1 MKPLSTLVTDAAASP
16 LLDHP
21 MIFGRSRLQL
31 VPPPTR
37 SFAGFTS
44 LNFQGRRNWKW
55 ETFFRPFL
63 RIETSDTETAP
74 LIAGP
79 DRCSQTGGDYAWETF
94 LRGPDLLEIRV
105 RAEREMWMH
114 LGPCG
119 THENYGGL
127 VEQEFLVFWGN
138 SRGQSFE
145 DSDIVCRVE
154 GSAVVFHAPGS
165 EVDATVSGYR
175 VKLQAGENRFAVA
188 AGDEAELEAL
198 KTKAHAC
205 LGEAVSVDEY
215 VWRARGIT
223 GLATVRERAIW
234 TIASSTFEPEG
245 RCARPFLGACKTAYT
260 KGSWLWDTCFAVRG
274 YASADPVACMDWL
287 RLFIDHQR
295 EDGMLPGLVAPTI
308 TASVTQV
315 PLFAWAANAVLARC
329 EDEAFLR
336 DACEAARRNNDW
348 WMTLADPACD
358 GLPATQPI
366 SYDNSP
372 LYDALRIEGM
382 KSHESL
388 VLPDIIAALVIDCDE
403 IAAMARTLGDAA
415 LAERMTERRA
425 FLAETGHRRLYDAE
439 VGYYFA
445 ARGGE
450 HVKIKTGPALTAL
463 VYAPKNVVERIVAEY
478 LKPGSPAWPRHGI
491 ATMLTD
497 QPAYD
502 PDNFWRGMIWGPVNR
517 LVVDALERC
526 GQTDA
531 AERLR
536 VETLRLFETDGHFH
550 EVYDPV
556 SGRGRRGVLMSG
568 FGAGVYLDLLAG
580 R

>member
-1 MKPLSTLVTDAAASP
+1 MKPYPVHADAAVSDV
-16 LLDHP
+16 LDHP

-31 VPPPTR
+31 VPPPSA

-63 RIETSDTETAP
+63 RIETGDAEIAP
-74 LIAGP
+74 LTAGP
-79 DRCSQTGGDYAWETF
+79 DRCTQTGGDYALEVV
-94 LRGPDLLEIRV
+94 LRGPDVLEIRV
-105 RAEREMWMH
+105 RTTRELWMH

-119 THENYGGL
+119 THENYGGV

-138 SRGQSFE
+138 SRGQSLE
-145 DSDIVCRVE
+145 GSDIVCRVE
-154 GSAVVFHAPGS
+154 GSAAVLHVPGNAVEAS
-165 EVDATVSGYR
+165 VSGCR
-175 VKLQAGENRFAVA
+175 VKLHAGENRFMLA
-188 AGDEAELEAL
+188 AGDETEIEAL
-198 KTKAHAC
+198 KARAHAC
-205 LGEAVSVDEY
+205 EGEAADD
-215 VWRARGIT
+215 VWKARGVV
-223 GLATVRERAIW
+223 GLATARERAIW
-234 TIASSTFEPEG
+234 AIAASSFEPEG

-274 YASADPVACMDWL
+274 YAAVDPEACMDWL

-295 EDGMLPGLVAPTI
+295 EDGMLPGFIAPTI
-308 TASVTQV
+308 TAPVTQV
-315 PLFAWAANAVLARC
+315 PLFAWAANAVLAARD
-329 EDEAFLR
+329 DERFLR
-336 DACEAARRNNDW
+336 EACEAARRNNDW

-382 KSHESL
+382 KARESL

-403 IAAMARTLGDAA
+403 IAVMARKLGDVA
-415 LAERMTERRA
+415 LAERMTGRRA
-425 FLAETGHRRLYDAE
+425 FLAEAGHRRLYDAAS
-439 VGYYFA
+439 GYYFA

-450 HVKIKTGPALTAL
+450 HVKIKTGPTLTAL
-463 VYAPKNVVERIVAEY
+463 VFAPKDVADRMVAEY
-478 LKPGSPAWPRHGI
+478 VRPGSPAWPRHGI

-517 LVVDALERC
+517 LIVDALERC
-526 GQTDA
+526 GQAEA
-531 AERLR
+531 AGRLR
-536 VETLRLFETDGHFH
+536 EETLRMFEADGRFY
-550 EVYDPV
+550 EVYEPS
-556 SGRGRRGVLMSG
+556 SGQGRRGVLMSG
-568 FGAGVYLDLLAG
+568 FGAGVYLDLLAETEG
-580 R
+580 G